1 MLLVVGPVEPTP
13 FGCRLSTLEG
23 WCVACDVADP
33 WPSAA
38 APLPDIFPS
47 IVYRSSLSLS
57 LPRPCCR
64 SRSCSAGYSLV
75 AGAPKCAKCAYL
87 SLLRPLSSCEK
98 KTTPRHEGCVAPTKR
113 NGTWIGKS
121 WPQYQLAFSTLTRF
135 FYAFVR
141 EEPQIYSSSGVPFSG
156 PITGQSGCSH
166 LTGRTSNQ
174 LISFP
179 GTKQLPLE
187 SALFFF
193 LSMTCGAGL
202 APPRA
207 LFYFSVRFLSTNGPS
222 RLSLGKVAE
231 MFNRGAR
238 EEGTPSSSRPGN
250 FSQKVY
256 DCAHP
261 HLSFLLEK
269 KRGNFQP
276 FFFFKAQARVS
287 PSLCCAGELRK

>member
-13 FGCRLSTLEG
+13 FGCRLSTGLEG

-47 IVYRSSLSLS
+47 IVYRTSLSLS

-98 KTTPRHEGCVAPTKR
+98 KTPRHEGCVAPTKR

-135 FYAFVR
+135 FYPNSLFLRICERGASDVQQERCSIFR
-141 EEPQIYSSSGVPFSG
+141 
-156 PITGQSGCSH
+156 GQSQA
-166 LTGRTSNQ
+166 NQ
-174 LISFP
+174 GALISRE
-179 GTKQLPLE
+179 GLPI
-187 SALFFF
+187 S
-193 LSMTCGAGL
+193 
-202 APPRA
+202 
-207 LFYFSVRFLSTNGPS
+207 
-222 RLSLGKVAE
+222 
-231 MFNRGAR
+231 
-238 EEGTPSSSRPGN
+238 
-250 FSQKVY
+250 
-256 DCAHP
+256 
-261 HLSFLLEK
+261 
-269 KRGNFQP
+269 
-276 FFFFKAQARVS
+276 
-287 PSLCCAGELRK
+287 

>member
-141 EEPQIYSSSGVPFSG
+141 EEPQMYSSSGVPISGANHRPIRVLSSHGKDFQSVDQFSRHQATTTR
-156 PITGQSGCSH
+156 I
-166 LTGRTSNQ
+166 R
-174 LISFP
+174 
-179 GTKQLPLE
+179 
-187 SALFFF
+187 AFF
-193 LSMTCGAGL
+193 
-202 APPRA
+202 
-207 LFYFSVRFLSTNGPS
+207 
-222 RLSLGKVAE
+222 SLV
-231 MFNRGAR
+231 
-238 EEGTPSSSRPGN
+238 T
-250 FSQKVY
+250 
-256 DCAHP
+256 
-261 HLSFLLEK
+261 
-269 KRGNFQP
+269 
-276 FFFFKAQARVS
+276 
-287 PSLCCAGELRK
+287 